1 MSLPEHKPQQKA
13 AAAIELEPLVQGE
26 TVTAGES
33 PDRPKTPALEPV
45 PPRPVHHCP
54 NCDYNLTGLT
64 SRRCPECGQPFN
76 LLDARAWGFELS
88 EDGEA
93 VRRWE
98 RLDWVKRGLGVAM
111 IILGFWCPTIAD
123 AVFASGSNVLST
135 TAKTW
140 LMMFMVAPGDVAF
153 AMVALYLELG
163 WTRTLLTLGVATMVA
178 GLLVALL

>member
-1 MSLPEHKPQQKA
+1 MSRVTRRFWEKKDDLRGKIELEKAASPTPSQA
-13 AAAIELEPLVQGE
+13 AAASPWIVQ
-26 TVTAGES
+26 
-33 PDRPKTPALEPV
+33 EPV
-45 PPRPVHHCP
+45 PARPLHLCP
-54 NCDYNLTGLT
+54 NCDYNLTGLIE
-64 SRRCPECGQPFN
+64 RRCPECGEPFD
-76 LLDARAWGFELS
+76 LADARFRGFERS
-88 EDGEA
+88 EDGA
-93 VRRWE
+93 RVRRWE
-98 RLDWVKRGLGVAM
+98 KLDWVKRGLGVAM